1 MKLVATTISRQ
12 EEEWQLSEIP
22 HYCETVPMNA
32 PVLDP
37 FAYTLGLGRKRNLAV
52 QTVLEKYPDAS
63 HVLMCDSYYVHQ
75 TEGLK
80 QLIADY
86 EKTDKTIILGGAVWG
101 RIRARATD
109 LYKNNYVRWFDEWA
123 VPEFTH
129 LKYSPSFTGLI
140 PSTSVP
146 GVFIFPRSLWDI
158 GVRFGQYRLMGKNEW
173 HHLQGCEH
181 NYFCNRAPAI
191 KMIDFDAKFYRERMY
206 SRMKC
211 LRVSAHLRRFIP
223 KWF

>member
-12 EEEWQLSEIP
+12 LEQWQLSEIP
-22 HYCETVPMNA
+22 YYCETVPMNA
-32 PVLDP
+32 
-37 FAYTLGLGRKRNLAV
+37 
-52 QTVLEKYPDAS
+52 TVLEKYPEAS

-123 VPEFTH
+123 LPEF
-129 LKYSPSFTGLI
+129 
-140 PSTSVP
+140 
-146 GVFIFPRSLWDI
+146 
-158 GVRFGQYRLMGKNEW
+158 
-173 HHLQGCEH
+173 
-181 NYFCNRAPAI
+181 
-191 KMIDFDAKFYRERMY
+191 
-206 SRMKC
+206 
-211 LRVSAHLRRFIP
+211 
-223 KWF
+223 